1 MTNNCSAAYNL
12 NLLLSQHR
20 HSVVDATIVRTPAP
34 IELEYLD
41 AFDFFNYPRLPDALR
56 KLRNMPDS
64 ATPPGSLASVNGFPK
79 MDFAM
84 PNPESDWLAFR
95 PPHD

>member
-1 MTNNCSAAYNL
+1 MTNYCSTAYNL
-12 NLLLSQHR
+12 NFLLSQHR
-20 HSVVDATIVRTPAP
+20 QSVIDVTTVRSPAP
-34 IELEYLD
+34 VELEYLD
-41 AFDFFNYPRLPDALR
+41 VFDFFNYPWLPDALR
-56 KLRNMPDS
+56 KLQNMPDLV
-64 ATPPGSLASVNGFPK
+64 TPPGNLASVNGFPA